1 MFLSV
6 LSQNE
11 KEHFLFLA
19 MCAAEANG
27 VVDECEKEMLEAY
40 CREMGINRPQ
50 DDKHP
55 PLDDLL
61 EWTAANVDDTKK
73 RIFIL
78 ELLGIVLSDEIYDEA
93 EQAFMRK
100 VAQKTGVPDSFV
112 DNVHEQLKVY
122 KRVFERLAQMVRQG
136 C

>member
-27 VVDECEKEMLEAY
+27 VVDEHEEEMLEAY
-40 CREMGINRPQ
+40 CREMGIERPR

-55 PLDDLL
+55 PLDNLL
-61 EWTAANVDDTKK
+61 EWMAVNIDDTKK
-73 RIFIL
+73 RIFVL
-78 ELLGIVLSDEIYDEA
+78 ELLGIVLSDEIYDE
-93 EQAFMRK
+93 E
-100 VAQKTGVPDSFV
+100 V
-112 DNVHEQLKVY
+112 DNIHEQLKVY
-122 KRVFERLAQMVRQG
+122 KRVFERLTQMVRQG
-136 C
+136 